1 MKKITRNIIFICSLC
16 LFSVAAYAQGPGFD
30 NDVVDQVPID
40 GGLSALAIAGAA
52 YGVKKLKD
60 MKKNNNK

>member
-1 MKKITRNIIFICSLC
+1 MKKKTRNILLLCLLC
-16 LFSVAAYAQGPGFD
+16 LFSAAAYAQGPGFD
-30 NDVVDQVPID
+30 DDVVDQVPID

-60 MKKNNNK
+60 KKKK